1 MNTLRAQQL
10 NQLQLTD
17 PRLHLGAR
25 YKHKATGSIMVLDV
39 VDDNGTEI
47 ILHSARKN
55 QITVALFWPVDEF
68 LDAFEMLHVEPE
80 PITNDLFMSTD
91 GLYAAGAGMRRS
103 GGGSA

>member
-39 VDDNGTEI
+39 VYDDGTEV
-47 ILHSARKN
+47 ILYRARKH
-55 QITVALFWPVDEF
+55 QPKVALFWPVDEF